1 MAERPLSEANL
12 VMSVVMQ
19 PSQAN
24 YVGNIHG
31 GEIMKLMDS
40 AAYAV
45 ARKHSHT
52 NVVTARVDEI
62 QFHLPIFVGEL
73 ITCTAQII
81 FTGRTSMEVAV
92 TVNVEDLDSDE
103 PPKKALTAHFTM
115 VALDKKGIPTPVP
128 LLSVQTEEEK
138 ELFELGKRRYE
149 YYKSKKDEVS

>member
-1 MAERPLSEANL
+1 VAEKSLSEANL
-12 VMSVVMQ
+12 VMSVVML
-19 PSQAN
+19 PNQAN
-24 YVGNIHG
+24 YEGNIHG
-31 GEIMKLMDS
+31 GEVMKLMDS

-62 QFHLPIFVGEL
+62 KFHLPIFVGEL
-73 ITCTAQII
+73 VTCKAQII

-115 VALDKKGIPTPVP
+115 VALDKKGIPTTVP
-128 LLSVQTEEEK
+128 ILSVHSEEEK
-138 ELFELGKRRYE
+138 ELFEQGKKRYD
-149 YYKSKKDEVS
+149 YYKLKKTM